1 MAELVHEK
9 KPTVL
14 VPYDFGPK
22 AKAALQEAIKVAKF
36 IQGEIYLLSVIQS
49 SNFLTELFKS
59 DKQQREDRRMVE
71 NNLRE
76 IIKPEKEKHNL
87 KFHYIVEHGNPAEV
101 ILEQAQILNA
111 QYVIMGKMSSTA
123 SAFHFIGPLT
133 MHIIASAPCPVI
145 TVSENSINAGRFEN
159 ILLPID
165 LSKQTL
171 EKINAA
177 ISWAKYYKSTLH
189 LVGVVKRGTN
199 LVSSRLVK
207 KLENARWRIEREGI
221 KVTAN
226 AYLEDDRPIEEV
238 ILEHGKNVKA
248 DLMMIMTHQELSLT
262 DNYIGAVAQNMIKK
276 SEFPTLSFTSK
287 AITNKDN
294 LIANFLPVELFD
306 IKDEQLLD

>member
-1 MAELVHEK
+1 MIKTNIEK

-36 IQGEIYLLSVIQS
+36 IKGEVYLLSVIQS

-59 DKQQREDRRMVE
+59 EKQQREDRRMVE
-71 NNLRE
+71 NNLKDV
-76 IIKPEKEKHNL
+76 IGAVAEKTDL
-87 KFHYIVEHGNPAEV
+87 DFHFIVEHGNPAEV
-101 ILEQAQILNA
+101 ILEQAEILKA
-111 QYVIMGKMSSTA
+111 QYIIMGKMSSTI

-145 TVSENSINAGRFEN
+145 TVSENQINAGRFEN

-177 ISWAKYYKSTLH
+177 ISWTKYYKSTVH
-189 LVGVVKRGTN
+189 VVGVVKRGTN
-199 LVSSRLVK
+199 LVSSRLIK
-207 KLENARWRIEREGI
+207 KLEKAKWVMEQEGVT
-221 KVTAN
+221 VTAQ
-226 AYLEDDRPIEEV
+226 AYLEDDRPIEDV
-238 ILEHGKNVKA
+238 ILEHGKSVNA
-248 DLMMIMTHQELSLT
+248 DLMMIMTHQELSLA

-276 SEFPTLSFTSK
+276 SEIPTLSFTSQ
-287 AITNKDN
+287 AITNANN
-294 LIANFLPVELFD
+294 LIANFLPVELFEV
-306 IKDEQLLD
+306 KDK